1 MFHHCHQVA
10 STICCQLLLLL
21 LAVTA
26 LVAAPLL
33 AVWCPPPQDLAL
45 CGYSLAKLGLR
56 PPQTWLR
63 KYCTLLLR
71 LKAQLWHR
79 KWLLTQ
85 VTHC

>member
-1 MFHHCHQVA
+1 
-10 STICCQLLLLL
+10 
-21 LAVTA
+21 
-26 LVAAPLL
+26 
-33 AVWCPPPQDLAL
+33 
-45 CGYSLAKLGLR
+45 LAKLGLR